1 MNPADARLTI
11 DFWTASSEAR
21 RNKMVW
27 ESPKGV
33 TLKEPTWEN
42 VEVGE
47 RFGPIEIVIDDH
59 RIKSHAYAV
68 NDYHPWYF
76 ADSPFGGRIGHATLL
91 TNSLLAIYVLGYNRD
106 NVAGLH
112 AREELELFGPIKL
125 GQRIVLEG
133 TFSEKFVRRDKSY
146 TVLTGEARDTNGKVL
161 VRNKG
166 IEVFRIPQGLVPGQR
181 TAKPEGPAVT
191 GEVPAGAPVAEKAS
205 RDIPVG
211 AALPA
216 VSDVVT
222 FEQMTVFSFGT
233 RNIHTDREAAV
244 AAGLAAPIAQGLMST
259 GYLSRLLV
267 NFFGKQ
273 WFLTGRTSHAF
284 VKTVEINDVITTRGL
299 VRERVKEADGVRLVL
314 DVWCR
319 NQRGEMTTVGAASA
333 LVP

>member
-1 MNPADARLTI
+1 
-11 DFWTASSEAR
+11 
-21 RNKMVW
+21 MVW

-33 TLKEPTWEN
+33 ALKEPTWEN

-47 RFGPIEIVIDDH
+47 RFGPIEIAIDDH
-59 RIKSHAYAV
+59 RIKSYAFAI

-91 TNSLLAIYVLGYNRD
+91 TNPLLAIYVLRYNRD

-112 AREELELFGPIKL
+112 ARDDLELLGPVKL
-125 GQRIVLEG
+125 GQRVILQG
-133 TFSEKFVRRDKSY
+133 AFTDKFIRRGKGY
-146 TVLTGEARDTNGKVL
+146 TVLTAEVRDTNGKVL
-161 VRNKG
+161 VRHKG
-166 IEVFRIPQGLVPGQR
+166 TEVFRIPQGLVPGQR

-191 GEVPAGAPVAEKAS
+191 GEVPAGAPVAETAS
-205 RDIPVG
+205 RNIPVG

-244 AAGLAAPIAQGLMST
+244 AAGLPAPIAQGLMST
-259 GYLSRLLV
+259 GYISKMLV
-267 NFFGKQ
+267 NFFGTH
-273 WFLTGRTSHAF
+273 WFLTGQTSHAF
-284 VKTVEINDVITTRGL
+284 LKTVEINDVITARGL
-299 VRERVKEADGVRLVL
+299 LREKVKEADGVRLVL

-319 NQRGEMTTVGAASA
+319 NQKGEMTTVGTASA
-333 LVP
+333 VVS

>member
-1 MNPADARLTI
+1 
-11 DFWTASSEAR
+11 
-21 RNKMVW
+21 MVW

-33 TLKEPTWEN
+33 ALKEPTWEN

-47 RFGPIEIVIDDH
+47 RFGPIEIVIDEH
-59 RIKSHAYAV
+59 RIKSYAYAI

-91 TNSLLAIYVLGYNRD
+91 TNPLLAIYVLGYNRD

-112 AREELELFGPIKL
+112 ARDELEMFGPIKL

-133 TFSEKFVRRDKSY
+133 TFSEKFVRRDKGY
-146 TVLTGEARDTNGKVL
+146 TVLTAEARDTNGKVL

-191 GEVPAGAPVAEKAS
+191 GEVPAGAPVAESAS
-205 RDIPVG
+205 GDTPVG

-216 VSDVVT
+216 ISDVVT

-244 AAGLAAPIAQGLMST
+244 AAGLPAPIAQGLMST
-259 GYLSRLLV
+259 GYLSKLLV
-267 NFFGKQ
+267 NFFGKH
-273 WFLTGRTSHAF
+273 WFLSGRTSHAF
-284 VKTVEINDVITTRGL
+284 VKTVEINDVIITRGI
-299 VRERVKEADGVRLVL
+299 VRERVKEANGVRLVL
-314 DVWCR
+314 DVWSR
-319 NQRGEMTTVGAASA
+319 NQKGEMTTVGTASA
-333 LVP
+333 VVP